1 MVLGDDYQ
9 DHDDETTHERATTPC
24 PIDEGAHHALLD
36 ELELGLAVARRSM
49 ARTRI
54 FGDDD

>member
-9 DHDDETTHERATTPC
+9 DHDDETHERATTPC